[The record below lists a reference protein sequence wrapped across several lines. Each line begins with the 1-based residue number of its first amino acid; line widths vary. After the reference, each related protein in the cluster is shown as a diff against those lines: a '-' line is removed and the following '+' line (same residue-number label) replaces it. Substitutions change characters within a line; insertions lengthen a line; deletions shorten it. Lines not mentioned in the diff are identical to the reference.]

1 MKQLRRPRLDR
12 PGGRHALPLA
22 AWHELGRARA
32 VILIE
37 NTSCSRVERVLL
49 SYIGSSTALRTL
61 FQTHSGLAI
70 FEMTT
75 QDRYPVP
82 EPTQILHTSVSIS

>member
-37 NTSCSRVERVLL
+37 NEPRAVAAARLH
-49 SYIGSSTALRTL
+49 STGHGNFA
-61 FQTHSGLAI
+61 SGL
-70 FEMTT
+70 
-75 QDRYPVP
+75 
-82 EPTQILHTSVSIS
+82 